1 MCKLFV
7 IEKLIITECM
17 AGYYGKDCLKQCSTS
32 CASSCNRISGHCDHG
47 CKPGWAGNACNKKI
61 SIYIH
66 IPHKDRVDCCLP
78 TIITPNAKKTQY
90 IVANIITMLKLSNGF
105 ISRSSNPSVSQK
117 YYFFYLDT
125 CQVFFRKMHL

>member
-47 CKPGWAGNACNKKI
+47 CKPGWAGNACDKKI
-61 SIYIH
+61 SIYIN

-78 TIITPNAKKTQY
+78 TIITPNAKKKKPIY
-90 IVANIITMLKLSNGF
+90 CS
-105 ISRSSNPSVSQK
+105 
-117 YYFFYLDT
+117 
-125 CQVFFRKMHL
+125 